1 MKYTVKNILFVIV
14 GFSTLAI
21 YSQNIAVI
29 DMRAAVLS
37 TQVAQDAFKALEEES
52 EYSSMVEQAQQL
64 QSDRQSLVEK
74 LQKDG
79 ETLSPEEVNSLQR
92 DVQEKTTDLEFI
104 LGKIQAK
111 QTETVEVVTRQ
122 LDPALRKILA
132 ELIEAKQIEILLGS
146 ENPVL
151 YARESLVITD
161 DVTSML
167 DVAASTSEGNSD
179 SN

>member
-1 MKYTVKNILFVIV
+1 MSK
-14 GFSTLAI
+14 
-21 YSQNIAVI
+21 
-29 DMRAAVLS
+29 
-37 TQVAQDAFKALEEES
+37 
-52 EYSSMVEQAQQL
+52 AQQL

-132 ELIEAKQIEILLGS
+132 ELIEGQTNRNTFRIRKSCFICQ
-146 ENPVL
+146 
-151 YARESLVITD
+151 RVI
-161 DVTSML
+161 
-167 DVAASTSEGNSD
+167 GYH
-179 SN
+179 